1 MRKIAFQFIYNIFEQ
16 MKVKERETV
25 LITGGAGFFGHHIA
39 SRFIKAGARVVIV
52 DKMNAETTDAN
63 EKAANLDRLRQL
75 AKTVEGAS
83 VEVYQ
88 SDILE
93 SEAIAKCLQNERP
106 VICVHVASMVDD
118 RRSVKYPTEY
128 LETNVIGTQKL
139 LQAIV
144 DHGSVKQVVYI
155 STRSTYGQVADPGL
169 KITESQPLMPINPYG
184 ASKVGAEAIL
194 HTYHHLY
201 GLHVNIIKIF
211 ALYGPYGRPDM
222 IPRQLIEKVHHGAEI
237 VKFGSGEA
245 TRDWLY
251 VKDAADAVHSAA
263 YKPLGFEDFNIGS
276 GEATSLN
283 ALIAA
288 AEEVVGRPAVIRHAT
303 VPKGD
308 ANFVGVADYSKA
320 EKMLG
325 WKPRTSLM
333 EGLKRTLSS
342 YLKQEAD
349 VVV

>member
-1 MRKIAFQFIYNIFEQ
+1 
-16 MKVKERETV
+16 MKETETV

-39 SRFIKAGARVVIV
+39 SRFIKASARVVIV
-52 DKMNAETTDAN
+52 DKMNAETTDVN

-75 AKTVEGAS
+75 AKAVEGAS

-88 SDILE
+88 SDISE
-93 SEAIAKCLQNERP
+93 SDAIAKCLQKEKP
-106 VICVHVASMVDD
+106 IVCVHVASMVDD

-144 DHGSVKQVVYI
+144 DQGSIKQFVYI
-155 STRSTYGQVADPGL
+155 STRSTYGQVADPNL
-169 KITESQPLMPINPYG
+169 EITESQPRMPINPYG

-194 HTYHHLY
+194 HAYHHLY
-201 GLHVNIIKIF
+201 SLPVNIIKIF
-211 ALYGPYGRPDM
+211 ALYGPNGRPDM
-222 IPRQLIEKVHHGAEI
+222 IPRQLIEKVYNGAEI

-251 VKDAADAVHSAA
+251 VKDAADAVHAAA

-276 GEATSLN
+276 GEAVSLN
-283 ALIAA
+283 ELIAT
-288 AEEVVGRPAVIRHAT
+288 AEEVVGRAAVVRHAP

-325 WKPRTSLM
+325 WKPRTSLA
-333 EGLKRTLSS
+333 EGLKLTLSN
-342 YLKQEAD
+342 YLKQQVD